1 MKYYRFRATSIS
13 LSGLLFLCLGYVNL
27 KNGRPAEGMMSLAAG
42 VILMTFFSAL
52 VVSQRI
58 DKAANKQNIEK
69 RSEEE

>member
-1 MKYYRFRATSIS
+1 
-13 LSGLLFLCLGYVNL
+13 VNL